1 VLSSANRESFSGL
14 DSAGLDIVVG
24 DEVTGMLIS
33 QGLANSDIVLGLLD
47 LLDPATGSALA
58 AFAVESP
65 REGLTY
71 QSLITAGLRVGV
83 SVVGWRYSE
92 AGSWRLE
99 LNPSRESPVPPEAE
113 LQVLAVGSVQ

>member
-1 VLSSANRESFSGL
+1 
-14 DSAGLDIVVG
+14 
-24 DEVTGMLIS
+24 MLIS

-58 AFAVESP
+58 AFALESP

-71 QSLITAGLRVGV
+71 QSLITAGLRVGI

-113 LQVLAVGSVQ
+113 LQVLAVGSVKYGER

>member
-1 VLSSANRESFSGL
+1 
-14 DSAGLDIVVG
+14 
-24 DEVTGMLIS
+24 MLIS

-58 AFAVESP
+58 AFSLESP

-113 LQVLAVGSVQ
+113 LQVLAVGSVK